1 MVMVSTCN
9 NYRIIR
15 PKGLLQGVSGV
26 EPSWQIC
33 LMGELQTPARVLS
46 SQLIKPAEK
55 FFRTPQQGRGV
66 QKEKGIEKGK
76 TVNNRVILI
85 QTSQEV

>member
-1 MVMVSTCN
+1 
-9 NYRIIR
+9 
-15 PKGLLQGVSGV
+15 
-26 EPSWQIC
+26 
-33 LMGELQTPARVLS
+33 MGELQTPARVLS

-55 FFRTPQQGRGV
+55 FFGLHN
-66 QKEKGIEKGK
+66 KEGGAKGKGIEKGK

>member
-26 EPSWQIC
+26 EPSWQVC
-33 LMGELQTPARVLS
+33 LRGELQTPARVLS

-55 FFRTPQQGRGV
+55 FFGLHN
-66 QKEKGIEKGK
+66 KEGGAKGK
-76 TVNNRVILI
+76 GYRKG
-85 QTSQEV
+85 